1 MRSAILVDTGPIVA
15 YLCEDESHHAWA
27 VEQFKAHA
35 RPLYTCEA
43 VLVEAAFLLRRLH
56 RSHTKLLAL
65 LESGATTIA
74 FDLEAESATIAALMT
89 QYSDLPMDLADACL
103 VRMAE
108 QHEDSRVLTLDSD
121 FHIYRKHDR
130 ETIDVI
136 MPSWR

>member
-1 MRSAILVDTGPIVA
+1 M
-15 YLCEDESHHAWA
+15 
-27 VEQFKAHA
+27 
-35 RPLYTCEA
+35 
-43 VLVEAAFLLRRLH
+43 
-56 RSHTKLLAL
+56 
-65 LESGATTIA
+65 
-74 FDLEAESATIAALMT
+74 
-89 QYSDLPMDLADACL
+89 PMDLADACL